1 MRKRREL
8 LARALREEAAEEAEE
23 TAEGSEEEPRPAKPV
38 VQKLVPDKIQKQLE
52 AAEAA
57 VEQVWPQTVRINF
70 FLQARCLFQAHC
82 AAVCSTCLYHIII
95 HSECFWAVAHRKG
108 SAACKG

>member
-1 MRKRREL
+1 MRKRKEL

-82 AAVCSTCLYHIII
+82 AAVCSTCL
-95 HSECFWAVAHRKG
+95 
-108 SAACKG
+108 